1 MEVLLFLLLLLIV
14 QYVIHFTNTYILL
27 YYNVTLVYCSLKGL
41 VL

>member
-14 QYVIHFTNTYILL
+14 QYVIHFTNTYIFL